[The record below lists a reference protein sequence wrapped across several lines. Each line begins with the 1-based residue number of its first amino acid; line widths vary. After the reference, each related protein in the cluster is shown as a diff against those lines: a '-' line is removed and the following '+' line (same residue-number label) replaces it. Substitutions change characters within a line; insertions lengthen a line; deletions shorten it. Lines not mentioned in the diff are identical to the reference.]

1 MTTTDLCRIGSRL
14 KQARTEKHLTQAQ
27 LAEMID
33 RSTAYIG
40 LIERGKRIPGLE
52 TFMDVLEALGVTADY
67 ILCDAVSYGYRVR
80 LEEYAERIDKLSKKE
95 KEKLAKIITAFLE

>member
-14 KQARTEKHLTQAQ
+14 RQVRMEKHLTQAR

-33 RSTAYIG
+33 RSVAYIG
-40 LIERGKRIPGLE
+40 LIEHGKRMPRLE
-52 TFMDVLEALGVTADY
+52 TFMDILEALEVTADY

-80 LEEYAERIDKLSKKE
+80 LEEYADQIDKLPRKD
-95 KEKLAKIITAFLE
+95 KEKLVKFIAAFLE